1 MDLVMEYFKPGFW
14 KTKALCCPE
23 LMYSECWNFWPA
35 LIKDNKTKELA
46 MDVAI
51 KNIEDK
57 IKINVINY
65 KLSKKTKKLSAF
77 QLIFSHGV
85 TGTLMKAKEET
96 EDEMQNFIITK
107 KQ

>member
-1 MDLVMEYFKPGFW
+1 ME
-14 KTKALCCPE
+14 
-23 LMYSECWNFWPA
+23 
-35 LIKDNKTKELA
+35 
-46 MDVAI
+46 VAI

-96 EDEMQNFIITK
+96 ENEDDEIELEKNDKPK
-107 KQ
+107 KKKRKNKDEE